1 LLELPPLLY
10 PLVILSTLGVLVMLG
25 SINTMIVL
33 VLTRREGVA
42 LTWQQVALPVTMGLA
57 LAFLE
62 IGGMDTVRTIITR
75 AFGLPF

>member
-1 LLELPPLLY
+1 
-10 PLVILSTLGVLVMLG
+10 
-25 SINTMIVL
+25 MIVL